1 MTERTAVQN
10 SILKYAD
17 NLGWEI
23 VSRPDAEAKR
33 GFDANAVSLQDRA
46 HSASVFFSDILYQK
60 AKKFNPK
67 LDDTKEELTRK
78 LSILPNTIQGN
89 RDFLAYLK
97 GEKTFYSQAEG
108 REFNLILIDFPN
120 PGNNIYQVTEEYYY
134 FNGHYGNRE
143 DIVFLING
151 IPVVVIECKN
161 AALDEAIAIGID
173 QLRRYHKETPE
184 MMIPQQMFTVTESL
198 GFSYGV
204 TWNMN
209 KRSIFN
215 WKQEQVGRLEDKVKT
230 FFNKERILAYIKD
243 YIIFAEKD
251 EELNKYILCQHQT
264 KAVELVIERA
274 HHRAKHRGL
283 VWHTQG
289 SGKTFTMI
297 KTAEMLFKAHE
308 SEKPTILMLID
319 RNELQDQLVRNL
331 ESVGIKHAERAT
343 SIASLNKLLK
353 KDYRGI
359 IVSMIHKFQDMPA
372 NINLRKNIYVLVDEA
387 HRTTQG
393 DLGNYLLA
401 AIPNAT
407 FIGFTG
413 TPIDKT
419 AHGRGTF
426 KTFGIDD
433 KKGYLHKYSIADSI
447 RDGTTLP
454 LYYSLAPNELLVPK
468 ETLEKEFWGLAEAE
482 GISDIDELN
491 KILERAINT
500 RNFLKD
506 GKRVDKVAEFVAN
519 HYKEYVEPLGYKAFL
534 VGVDREACALYKKA
548 LDTYLPTEYSSVVY
562 TGNHNDPAHLKE
574 YHLTAEKEKGVRKT
588 FVKQD
593 TCPKILIVTEKLL
606 TGYDAPIL
614 YAMYLDKP
622 MRDHTLL
629 QAIARVNR
637 PYENEERNMKKP
649 HGFVLDFIG
658 IFDKL
663 EKALAF
669 DSEEVSAVIKSI
681 DLLKNL
687 FKTKMEQDIP
697 GYLKIVSFPITDKEV
712 DKLIEHFKDKS
723 TRKEFF
729 KLYKELEALYEII
742 SPDAFLRPY
751 LKDYNFIS
759 EIYAIVRNAFAKKIN
774 MDREFL
780 RKTNQLVREHVDIY
794 KVQGGFD
801 IFEIGEDTL
810 KKIKEKTRN
819 DNVRVINLI
828 KSIEKYVAE
837 NSDDLSLIPLA
848 VRAQEIQERYEN
860 RQEETRKILDELSTL
875 IESEVKKKK
884 EQQAKGFDG
893 LASFIYTV
901 LVDKKMKDP
910 DGTTRKIRNT
920 FKEFPHWQGSEQES
934 RELRTALYGVL
945 GAIED
950 DMDKVVGFV
959 DYLFNLLEKA
969 QNI

>member
-10 SILKYAD
+10 PILKYAHD
-17 NLGWEI
+17 LGWEI
-23 VSRPDAEAKR
+23 VSRSDAEAKR
-33 GFDANAVSLQDRA
+33 GFDTIAVSVQDRA
-46 HSASVFFSDILYQK
+46 RNASLFFNDILYQK
-60 AKKFNPK
+60 AKEFNSK
-67 LDDTKEELTRK
+67 LEDTKEELVRK
-78 LSILPNTIQGN
+78 LSILPNNIQGN
-89 RDFLAYLK
+89 RDFLAYLR
-97 GEKTFYSQAEG
+97 GEKTFYSKAEN
-108 REFNLILIDFPN
+108 REFNLTLIDFHN
-120 PGNNIYQVTEEYYY
+120 PVNNSYQVTEEYYY
-134 FNGHYGNRE
+134 FNGHYGNRA

-161 AALDEAIAIGID
+161 ATLDEAIAIGID

-184 MMIPQQMFTVTESL
+184 MMIPEQMFTVTESL

-215 WKQEQVGRLEDKVKT
+215 WKQKQVGRLEDKVKT

-251 EELNKYILCQHQT
+251 EELNKYILGQHQT
-264 KAVELVIERA
+264 NAVELVIERA
-274 HHRAKHRGL
+274 HHPKKHRGL

-297 KTAEMLFKAHE
+297 KAAEMLFKAPE

-319 RNELQDQLVRNL
+319 RNELQDQLIRNL
-331 ESVGIKHAERAT
+331 ESIGIDHAEKAT
-343 SIASLNKLLK
+343 SIASLKRLLK
-353 KDYRGI
+353 SDYRGI
-359 IVSMIHKFQDMPA
+359 IVSMIHKFHDMPA

-387 HRTTQG
+387 HRTTSG

-419 AHGRGTF
+419 AYGRGTF

-433 KKGYLHKYSIADSI
+433 EKGYLHKYSIADSI

-468 ETLEKEFWGLAEAE
+468 ETLEKEFWSLAEAE

-500 RNFLKD
+500 RNFLK
-506 GKRVDKVAEFVAN
+506 GEKRVDKVAEFVAH

-548 LDTYLPTEYSSVVY
+548 LDKYLPTEYSSVVY
-562 TGNHNDPAHLKE
+562 TGNHNDPLHLKE
-574 YHLTAEKEKGVRKT
+574 YHLTAEKEKEIRKT

-637 PYENEERNMKKP
+637 PYENEEKNMKKP

-669 DSEEVSAVIKSI
+669 DSEEISAVIKNI

-687 FKTKMEQDIP
+687 FKTKMERDVP
-697 GYLKIVSFPITDKEV
+697 AYLKIVSRPITDKEI
-712 DKLIEHFKDKS
+712 DKLIEYFKDKS
-723 TRKEFF
+723 KRKEFF

-751 LKDYNFIS
+751 LEDYNCLA
-759 EIYAIVRNAFAKKIN
+759 EIYAIVRIAFAKKVNI
-774 MDREFL
+774 DREFL
-780 RKTNQLVREHVDIY
+780 RKTNQLVKEHIDIY
-794 KVQGGFD
+794 EVQGGFD
-801 IFEIGEDTL
+801 IFEIDEDTL

-819 DNVRVINLI
+819 DNVKVINLI

-848 VRAQEIQERYEN
+848 VRAQEIQQRYED
-860 RQEETRKILDELSTL
+860 RQEETQKILDELSTL

-893 LASFIYTV
+893 LASFVYTV

-920 FKEFPHWQGSEQES
+920 FNEFPHWQVSEQEA

-945 GAIED
+945 GSIED
-950 DMDKVVGFV
+950 DMDKVVGFI
-959 DYLFNLLEKA
+959 DYLFSLLEKA
-969 QNI
+969 YNI

>member
-10 SILKYAD
+10 PILKHAHD
-17 NLGWEI
+17 LGWEI
-23 VSRPDAEAKR
+23 VPRLDAEAKR
-33 GFDANAVSLQDRA
+33 DFDANAVSIQDRA
-46 HSASVFFSDILYQK
+46 HNASVFFSDILYQQ

-67 LDDTKEELTRK
+67 LEDTKEELTRK

-97 GEKTFYSQAEG
+97 GEKPFYSKAEN
-108 REFNLILIDFPN
+108 REFNLFLIDFHN
-120 PGNNIYQVTEEYYY
+120 PANNMYQVTEEYYY

-143 DIVFLING
+143 DIAFLING

-184 MMIPQQMFTVTESL
+184 MMIPQQIFTVTESL

-215 WKQEQVGRLEDKVKT
+215 WKQEHVGRLGDKVKT

-274 HHRAKHRGL
+274 HHPAKHRGL

-297 KTAEMLFKAHE
+297 KVAEMLFKAPE

-353 KDYRGI
+353 NDYRGI

-426 KTFGIDD
+426 KTFGVDD

-447 RDGTTLP
+447 RDGTTLR

-500 RNFLKD
+500 RNFLK
-506 GKRVDKVAEFVAN
+506 GEKRVDKVAEFVAN

-548 LDTYLPTEYSSVVY
+548 LDTYLPTEFSSVVY
-562 TGNHNDPAHLKE
+562 TGNHNDPPHLKE
-574 YHLTAEKEKGVRKT
+574 YHLTTEKEKGIRKT

-649 HGFVLDFIG
+649 HGCVLDFIG

-687 FKTKMEQDIP
+687 FKTKMEQDVP
-697 GYLKIVSFPITDKEV
+697 GYLKIVSFPITDKEI

-723 TRKEFF
+723 KRKEFF

-751 LKDYNFIS
+751 MNDYNFLS
-759 EIYAIVRNAFAKKIN
+759 QIYAIVRNAFAKRIDV
-774 MDREFL
+774 DREFL
-780 RKTNQLVREHVDIY
+780 RKTNELVKEHIDICE
-794 KVQGGFD
+794 VRGGFD
-801 IFEIGEDTL
+801 IFEIDEDAL

-901 LVDKKMKDP
+901 LADKKMKDP
-910 DGTTRKIRNT
+910 DDTTRKIRNT

-945 GAIED
+945 GSIED

>member
-10 SILKYAD
+10 PILKYAQD
-17 NLGWEI
+17 LGWEI
-23 VSRPDAEAKR
+23 ISRPDAEVKR
-33 GFDANAVSLQDRA
+33 GFDTIAVSIQDRA
-46 HSASVFFSDILYQK
+46 RNASLFFNDILYQK
-60 AKKFNPK
+60 TKEFNHK
-67 LDDTKEELTRK
+67 LEDTKEELVRK
-78 LSILPNTIQGN
+78 LSILPNNIQGN
-89 RDFLAYLK
+89 RDFLAYLR
-97 GEKTFYSQAEG
+97 GEKTFYSKAEN
-108 REFNLILIDFPN
+108 REFNLTLIDFHN
-120 PGNNIYQVTEEYYY
+120 PVNNSYQVTEEYYY
-134 FNGHYGNRE
+134 FNGHYGNRA

-161 AALDEAIAIGID
+161 ATLDEAIAIGID

-184 MMIPQQMFTVTESL
+184 MIIPQQMFTVTESL

-243 YIIFAEKD
+243 FIIFAEKD
-251 EELNKYILCQHQT
+251 EELNKYILGQHQT

-274 HHRAKHRGL
+274 HHPVKHRGL

-297 KTAEMLFKAHE
+297 KVAEMLFKAPE

-319 RNELQDQLVRNL
+319 RNELQDQLMRNL
-331 ESVGIKHAERAT
+331 ESIGIAHAEKAT
-343 SIASLNKLLK
+343 RISSLNKLLK

-359 IVSMIHKFQDMPA
+359 IVSMIHKFQEMPA
-372 NINLRKNIYVLVDEA
+372 NINVRKNIYVLVDEA

-401 AIPNAT
+401 AIPHAT

-419 AHGRGTF
+419 AYGRGTF

-433 KKGYLHKYSIADSI
+433 EKGYLHKYSIADSI
-447 RDGTTLP
+447 KDGTTLP
-454 LYYSLAPNELLVPK
+454 LFYALAPNELLVPK
-468 ETLEKEFWGLAEAE
+468 EILEQEFLNLAEAQ

-500 RNFLKD
+500 RNFLK
-506 GKRVDKVAEFVAN
+506 GEKRVDKVAGFVAD
-519 HYKEYVEPLGYKAFL
+519 HYREYVEPLGYKAFL

-548 LDTYLPTEYSSVVY
+548 LDKYLPQTYSAVVY
-562 TGNHNDPAHLKE
+562 TVNHNDPPHLKE
-574 YHLTAEKEKGVRKT
+574 FRLADKKEKDLRKM
-588 FVKQD
+588 FVKQE
-593 TCPKILIVTEKLL
+593 TLPRILIVTEKLL

-637 PYENEERNMKKP
+637 PYENEEKNMKKP
-649 HGFVLDFIG
+649 HGFILDFIG

-687 FKTKMEQDIP
+687 FKTKMEQDVP
-697 GYLKIVSFPITDKEV
+697 AYLKIVSRPITDKEI
-712 DKLIEHFKDKS
+712 DKLIDYFKDKPK
-723 TRKEFF
+723 RKEFF
-729 KLYKELEALYEII
+729 KLYKELESLYEII

-751 LKDYNFIS
+751 MNDYNILS
-759 EIYAIVRNAFAKKIN
+759 QIYAIVRNAFAKRIDV
-774 MDREFL
+774 DREFL
-780 RKTNQLVREHVDIY
+780 RKTNELVKEHIDIQE
-794 KVQGGFD
+794 VRGGFD
-801 IFEIGEDTL
+801 VFEIDEETL
-810 KKIKEKTRN
+810 KKIKEKCKN
-819 DNVRVINLI
+819 NNVKVINLI
-828 KSIEKYVAE
+828 KSIEKYVEE
-837 NSDDLSLIPLA
+837 NAGDLSLIPLA
-848 VRAQEIQERYEN
+848 VRAQEIQERYED
-860 RQEETRKILDELSTL
+860 RQEETQRVLDELTAL
-875 IESEVKKKK
+875 VESEIKRK
-884 EQQAKGFDG
+884 EEQKAKGFDG
-893 LASFIYTV
+893 LASFICTV
-901 LVDKKMKDP
+901 LADKKIKNP
-910 DGTTRKIRNT
+910 DIATRKIRDT
-920 FKEFPHWQGSEQES
+920 FNEFPHWQISEQEK
-934 RELRTALYGVL
+934 RELRIALYGVL
-945 GAIED
+945 NEVEND
-950 DMDKVVGFV
+950 EDKVSGFI

-969 QNI
+969 YNI